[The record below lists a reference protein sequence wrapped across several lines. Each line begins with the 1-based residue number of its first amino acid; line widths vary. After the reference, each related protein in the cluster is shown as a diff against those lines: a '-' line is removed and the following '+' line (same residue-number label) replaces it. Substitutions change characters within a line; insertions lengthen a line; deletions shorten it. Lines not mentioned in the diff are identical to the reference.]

1 MRISLL
7 IFASLGLISSA
18 AVIAETPSAAAS
30 PPAGAAAL
38 NKVATWKPRTLKN
51 FGGTSVVSCELLVG
65 DLRALLLQLGA
76 RASDLHI
83 DDRGCTSHNITRDD
97 IVVFRSV
104 DATFSVLAPANKS
117 AAEARGD
124 MVEARWQTVEMGP
137 GEAGDT
143 GLRSCAYLKYVTQK
157 VLPLFSRRHVKLI
170 SKAVCD
176 KTDVGLRAQV
186 LVPLQPLADTR

>member
-1 MRISLL
+1 MRISVL
-7 IFASLGLISSA
+7 IFASLGLICSA

-30 PPAGAAAL
+30 PPAGAAAS

-51 FGGTSVVSCELLVG
+51 FGGTSVVSCEWLVG
-65 DLRALLLQLGA
+65 DLRFLLLQFGA

-83 DDRGCTSHNITRDD
+83 DDRGCTSHDVTRDD

-104 DATFSVLAPANKS
+104 DATFAVLAPANKS
-117 AAEARGD
+117 HGEARGD

-137 GEAGDT
+137 EDAGDT

-186 LVPLQPLADTR
+186 LV